1 MFNIALRVLFGFVSD
16 VEASTGESETERWAR
31 ERRER
36 RQARARR
43 KAQRT
48 GEVNTT
54 NSPHLENRYSTGCK
68 QSEGKTG

>member
-1 MFNIALRVLFGFVSD
+1 MFDLLLYDCLLSGFVPD

-48 GEVNTT
+48 GEVNTADIVL
-54 NSPHLENRYSTGCK
+54 S
-68 QSEGKTG
+68 GK